1 MSQLHD
7 HRALTVETSKSPIGI
22 ESRGH
27 LSMRY
32 LTIDGKHAYDLGFYC
47 DTCAFLFERLDG
59 ANQTFSAQRLS
70 GRLQKGISELSPDI
84 VDPMIPLMPVG
95 KYQALLLE
103 LSPTLI
109 SPGGPNDYFHRE
121 QIELRGIDP
130 FWSLPHF
137 PATEYYRIP
146 EQPRLQAG
154 SRLFEFVIPL
164 VPRGWLESEDIAKYQ
179 ELLWQGERPT
189 ALALSV
195 LDVKQPATWCG
206 DPATTKHWCLAHYLL
221 DGHHKM
227 RAASRVG
234 KPLTMLSFLH
244 LDASIAAETDVNE
257 LVQALA
263 QSAALED
270 RQIE

>member
-7 HRALTVETSKSPIGI
+7 HLALTVKMSESPIGI
-22 ESRGH
+22 ESSGH

-47 DTCAFLFERLDG
+47 DTCAFLFKRIDG

-70 GRLQKGISELSPDI
+70 GRMRKGISELSPDI
-84 VDPMIPLMPVG
+84 VDPMISLMPVG
-95 KYQALLLE
+95 TYQVLLLE
-103 LSPTLI
+103 LSPTLVG
-109 SPGGPNDYFHRE
+109 PGSTNDYFHHE
-121 QIELRGIDP
+121 QIELWGINP
-130 FWSLPHF
+130 FWGLPHF

-164 VPRGWLESEDIAKYQ
+164 VPRGWLEPEDVAKYQ
-179 ELLWQGERPT
+179 ERLLRGERAT

-195 LDVKQPATWCG
+195 LDVKQPADWHG

-227 RAASRVG
+227 RAASMVG
-234 KPLTMLSFLH
+234 KPLTLLSFLH
-244 LDASIAAETDVNE
+244 LDTSIATGTEVTE

-263 QSAALED
+263 QCTPLED
-270 RQIE
+270 KQIE